1 MPSFIFRKL
10 LLGHSEDNRL
20 ILDMFIFSFFL
31 GGGSFLLVYSLL
43 SAMNENWQ
51 LILGFFIQSQGS

>member
-31 GGGSFLLVYSLL
+31 GGGQFLASLL
-43 SAMNENWQ
+43 FIVSYEWELAAD
-51 LILGFFIQSQGS
+51 LGFLHPLTR